1 MANEIT
7 APNGLL
13 SLGIK
18 LGYKA
23 HGGSETTYTNLPGL
37 QEIPDLGG
45 EPERVDV
52 TTLADASRRY
62 INGIKDYD
70 SFAFTFLYDAGRNGV
85 YTICKGLEDGYLADP
100 TAYQDWQLEFPDG
113 AKFNWSG
120 ACTCNIIGQ
129 SVNTAI
135 QFTLNIA
142 LNSDMTFT
150 AGA

>member
-1 MANEIT
+1 MSAT
-7 APNGLL
+7 VQTPNGLL
-13 SLGIK
+13 SLGIQ
-18 LGYKA
+18 LSYKA
-23 HGGSETTYTNLPGL
+23 HGGNDAYTVLPGL

-70 SFAFTFLYDAGRNGV
+70 SFAFTFLYDASANGV
-85 YTICKGLEDGYLADP
+85 YTLCKGLEDAYIADP
-100 TAYQDWQLEFPDG
+100 TAYQDWKLEFPDG
-113 AKFNWSG
+113 ASFEWSG
-120 ACTCNIIGQ
+120 ACTCNVIGQ

-150 AGA
+150 AGR